1 MKVLLINPW
10 QPETFPPPSIGY
22 LQATLKAHGIDVRA
36 MDLNEALS
44 TRDDFDIVGVTFHS
58 FSVRYA
64 KLIREKFKCH
74 LVCGGHHPS
83 ALPYQMLKI
92 GYDQVVIGEGEN
104 AILEIIEG
112 NRDPIVTSLRPDI
125 NKISFPDYSG
135 LSYGGEM
142 GLPVI
147 SSRGCPFSCSFCASS
162 DFWKSYRMRSSK
174 NVKSEIRS
182 LPVKKFMFEDDN
194 YTAHTGRV
202 SEICDDLKG
211 KGYSWQCASRA
222 GALTEDLCKI
232 LYESGCHT
240 VWIGVE
246 SLSQLSLDRCNKKT
260 TVEKMITG
268 IKTAEAAGLNTRCQF
283 IVGIPDDTQEDIIET
298 VRVMK
303 RNSIHGGANIIWLLP
318 NTEAYKRAKQ
328 RGFSDEV
335 YLQSGAPFYE
345 YEHPLRELKQW
356 ADMINAA

>member
-1 MKVLLINPW
+1 MRVLLINPW

-22 LQATLKAHGIDVRA
+22 LQATLKAQGIDVSA
-36 MDLNEALS
+36 MDLNGALS
-44 TRDDFDIVGVTFHS
+44 THFDFDIVGVTFHS

-64 KLIREKFKCH
+64 KIIREKFKCR
-74 LVCGGHHPS
+74 LICGGHHPS
-83 ALPYQMLKI
+83 ALPEQMLKI
-92 GYDQVVIGEGEN
+92 GYNQVVVGEGES
-104 AILEIIEG
+104 ALMEVVRGKREQIIHSD
-112 NRDPIVTSLRPDI
+112 RIDI
-125 NKISFPDYSG
+125 NGIPFPDYTG
-135 LSYGGEM
+135 LSYGGEL

-162 DFWKSYRMRSSK
+162 DFWKSYKMRSSE
-174 NVKSEIRS
+174 NVTTEVNS
-182 LPVKKFMFEDDN
+182 LPVRKFMFEDDN
-194 YTAHTGRV
+194 FTANKRRV
-202 SEICDDLKG
+202 KEICDDIKG

-222 GALTEDLCKI
+222 EDLTEDLCKD
-232 LYESGCHT
+232 LHEAGCHT
-240 VWIGVE
+240 VWLGIE
-246 SLSQLSLDRCNKKT
+246 SFSQRSLDRCNKKT
-260 TVEKMITG
+260 TVEKMVTG
-268 IKTAEAAGLNTRCQF
+268 IKTAENIGLNTRCQF

-298 VRVMK
+298 VRVMR

-345 YEHPLRELKQW
+345 YEHPLKELRQW